1 KLILIELWFRPGRGK
16 EIPRIEL
23 VVAVVFERRAM
34 EAVGTRLGDDVH
46 GAAGGAAA
54 LGPVDIGLDPHLGD
68 GIDGWLDD
76 QRADEPL
83 VVVHAVE
90 QLIVL
95 VVERA
100 VDRNRRRLATVVRAG
115 ATRQRV
121 RDSLAGARH
130 TLDQADEVP

>member
-1 KLILIELWFRPGRGK
+1 KKIAG
-16 EIPRIEL
+16 IEL

-34 EAVGTRLGDDVH
+34 EAVGTRLGYDVH
-46 GAAGGAAA
+46 DAAGGAAD
-54 LGPVDIGLDPHLGD
+54 LGRVDIGLDPHLGD

-100 VDRNRRRLATVVRAG
+100 VDRNRRRLATVVGAG
-115 ATRQRV
+115 APPPRGRNPLPLPQ
-121 RDSLAGARH
+121 H
-130 TLDQADEVP
+130 TT